1 MKKFSQQAS
10 IPGNEKWEKSI
21 ERLNPIDSKKSD
33 IRSEFWRDYNRLLHS
48 KAYSRLKHKTQVFH
62 ATANDNIC
70 TRIEH
75 VNHVAS
81 VSYTICKELGL
92 NYELGLAI
100 AIGHDIGHAPFGHDG
115 EKTLNLIAK
124 NNYNGRFWHEKNSL
138 DFADNIEILQNQ
150 EGQYHNLNLS
160 YAVRDGLISHCGEVD
175 ENNIFPRNEAI
186 DLKEIKH
193 PNQYPPYTWEG
204 AVVKIADKISY
215 LGRDIEDALQL
226 KILNNSQI
234 EELNDIL
241 NEINVKTISNANN
254 TSIIH
259 SFIIDLC
266 NVSTP
271 ENGIGFSE
279 KHFKAINAIKKFNYK
294 HIYLHPRLANYKKYS
309 DLMLNT
315 LFQTLESID
324 FENLKSSMDEKSKIF
339 PKLISN
345 FQKWLIKYS
354 NFDVEQ
360 KSKNQ
365 YNNAIVYDI
374 SDKSQYQRAI
384 VEFLSS
390 TTDSF
395 AIELYN
401 ELIQF

>member
-1 MKKFSQQAS
+1 M
-10 IPGNEKWEKSI
+10 
-21 ERLNPIDSKKSD
+21 
-33 IRSEFWRDYNRLLHS
+33 
-48 KAYSRLKHKTQVFH
+48 
-62 ATANDNIC
+62 
-70 TRIEH
+70 
-75 VNHVAS
+75 
-81 VSYTICKELGL
+81 
-92 NYELGLAI
+92 
-100 AIGHDIGHAPFGHDG
+100 
-115 EKTLNLIAK
+115 
-124 NNYNGRFWHEKNSL
+124 
-138 DFADNIEILQNQ
+138 
-150 EGQYHNLNLS
+150 
-160 YAVRDGLISHCGEVD
+160 
-175 ENNIFPRNEAI
+175 
-186 DLKEIKH
+186 
-193 PNQYPPYTWEG
+193 
-204 AVVKIADKISY
+204 VKIADKISY

-279 KHFKAINAIKKFNYK
+279 NQFKAINAIKKFNYK

-315 LFQTLESID
+315 LFQTLASID
-324 FENLKSSMDEKSKIF
+324 FENLNSSIDEKSKIF